1 MSDEKISV
9 KFDFDSKEAL
19 GKIDELNKTLSEIGE
34 VESFGKLIGTMKSF
48 LGPIALVTAA
58 VFALKEAF
66 DLALEG
72 EQIKQIE
79 KQFDNLS
86 KSVGI
91 VGDEL
96 KEGIEKA
103 KGPTVDLTDALKAS
117 NEAIVKLG
125 LSANRIP
132 EIMELSRKAT
142 KVFGGDFLEN
152 FDKMSMALANG
163 NVRMLK
169 LYGLNIDAD
178 EALKKYAKTVGT
190 TVNSLTEFQKQQA
203 IINEVLSVG
212 KEKYKGIS
220 TDTDLLADKVK
231 SLGVAWNEMKEAF
244 ALLVSKVS
252 PMIAPI
258 IEQFSEGLNIYARW
272 IGSIGKEDANKISD
286 KLAELREEKKKLQDE
301 MRNALLNEKDTSDIH
316 ARIKKIVDEIEAAEA
331 KLGKLKPAEHAAESK
346 EAEGVS
352 EAEAERN
359 RLLAAERKKQRDR
372 ETVEEN
378 KFQLTLLQLKQKNA
392 EDSMKFMTDEF
403 DARMRMYEQE
413 VLAEQEYNERIKQ
426 IEIQRDIEGSI
437 TKKRAQE
444 LILELENEKL
454 MKLQSMA
461 EKEKDLDTMVAE
473 NKVRLAQDT
482 KSKIYASL
490 DESGLKLKKE
500 MNEWGARAVI
510 AKGIMAN
517 NFASGF
523 KAIGDGSKSAG
534 QAMGDAMAGAIG
546 DMAENQGQL
555 MLAAGLWPFN
565 PMVLAGG
572 AALMVLAGALKGRGG
587 GGSVSAGGGGGGS
600 ISGGTIT
607 NPSIPPEVAQEKK
620 KSVSIQVLGNYFE
633 TQETSRRLMEL
644 IRAESDATDFKYQ
657 QIGVR

>member
-96 KEGIEKA
+96 KESIEKA

-132 EIMELSRKAT
+132 EIMELSRKTT

-178 EALKKYAKTVGT
+178 EALKKYARTVGT

-359 RLLAAERKKQRDR
+359 KLLAAERKKQRDR

-437 TKKRAQE
+437 TRKRAQE

-565 PMVLAGG
+565 PLVLAGG

-587 GGSVSAGGGGGGS
+587 GGSVSTGGGGS
-600 ISGGTIT
+600 GSISSGTIA